1 MQSADGIDWSTD
13 RIDLARHQEK
23 EGDLVDLVN
32 FFVEETIIAI
42 GPLFSRN
49 ISRRKHEGQNTQ
61 AEEGINMQLRQ

>member
-1 MQSADGIDWSTD
+1 M
-13 RIDLARHQEK
+13 
-23 EGDLVDLVN
+23 N